1 MDITAFEKPLSVRQP
16 VAKRITGWMLTFW
29 TYVCKVPDSNLGWT
43 IGSRRRDLVLFV
55 SPAKWQD
62 NTSVRTRIFHS
73 FEFMSADDRTGMGDA
88 A

>member
-1 MDITAFEKPLSVRQP
+1 M
-16 VAKRITGWMLTFW
+16 
-29 TYVCKVPDSNLGWT
+29 
-43 IGSRRRDLVLFV
+43 LFV

-73 FEFMSADDRTGMGDA
+73 FAFMSACDRTHLGDA